1 MKIYFIICPIKYI
14 AYYISLYITYA
25 IIFKAQENHTAAKI
39 YKWHSLS
46 ICLLL
51 DTKNTENVNLKV
63 TF

>member
-39 YKWHSLS
+39 YK
-46 ICLLL
+46 
-51 DTKNTENVNLKV
+51 
-63 TF
+63 